1 MGWSL
6 LVSFVAIEVLIDRPD
21 VKTFHFVSCGTSG
34 SCQAAVGALKVNEII
49 EWSIAE
55 TGLFLPRQDS
65 EALWR
70 SW

>member
-34 SCQAAVGALKVNEII
+34 SCQAAVGALDRTRKH
-49 EWSIAE
+49 SGDHGSA
-55 TGLFLPRQDS
+55 
-65 EALWR
+65 ALYQ
-70 SW
+70 